1 MMLVK
6 GLLMLAG
13 LFLIIAIPQV
23 IDDAINALPQ
33 PIPQLVG
40 AGMFI
45 AVAIVFIALLNRLM
59 KGMNE

>member
-23 IDDAINALPQ
+23 IDNAINALPQ

-45 AVAIVFIALLNRLM
+45 AVAIVFVALLNRLM
-59 KGMNE
+59 KGMN

>member
-33 PIPQLVG
+33 PLPQIIG
-40 AGMFI
+40 MAMFI
-45 AVAIVFIALLNRLM
+45 AVAVAFIAILNKLV
-59 KGMNE
+59 KGMN

>member
-23 IDDAINALPQ
+23 IDNAINALPQ

-59 KGMNE
+59 KGMN